1 VESNGRVV
9 VLAHTLIDGSGG
21 QRDDAAVLVADGAI
35 EWVGARGELQVP
47 PEATI
52 IDLGDRTVMPGMV
65 DAHMHFLG
73 VPTDQLNALFSE
85 GSAYRALR
93 AAGEA
98 RKMVEAGVTS
108 ARCLGSSIG
117 PSLQRAFEEGHVL
130 GPRLVAAG
138 EFICATGGT
147 WDHVD
152 LPLIWMEAQGM
163 IADGAD
169 EVRKAV
175 RRRIREGASVIK
187 LGLSKGEPHGR
198 EHVWGDDPGREIL
211 SYRVEEVQAGTEE
224 AHRHGLKVS
233 AHCIGDEAVRT
244 ALDGGVDVIEHGFGV
259 NNETRSRLA
268 ASPVIVVSTFSQIYF
283 HLLMADELR
292 YAPELVD
299 TWRRHM
305 DVMRSDFAKGLAMG
319 VRYALGT
326 DLVGFPTHPQN
337 RAAKEF
343 ALAVEAGLSPMGAI
357 VAGTS
362 TGAEVLGLAAT
373 TGTLVKGKQADL
385 IAMPGS
391 PIEDIGALEKV
402 DFVML
407 GGSIVRQP
415 TDLTGPR
422 AKPQSLS

>member
-1 VESNGRVV
+1 VNPSESVAIVARRLLDGTGKTQDQAAIVV
-9 VLAHTLIDGSGG
+9 TDGVIAWTGPRAAL
-21 QRDDAAVLVADGAI
+21 QIPADAKLV
-35 EWVGARGELQVP
+35 
-47 PEATI
+47 
-52 IDLGDRTVMPGMV
+52 DLGDRTVMPGMV

-73 VPTDQLNALFSE
+73 VPTDRLNALFTE

-152 LPLIWMEAQGM
+152 LPLAWMEAQGM
-163 IADGAD
+163 IADGAA

-211 SYRVEEVQAGTEE
+211 SYGVEEVQAGTEE

-259 NNETRSRLA
+259 NDETRSLLA
-268 ASPVIVVSTFSQIYF
+268 ASSVIVVSTFSQIYF
-283 HLLMADELR
+283 HLLMADELG
-292 YAPELVD
+292 YAPQLVD

-362 TGAEVLGLAAT
+362 TGAEVLGLAAL
-373 TGTLVKGKQADL
+373 TGTLEKGKQADL

-391 PIEDIGALEKV
+391 PVEDIGALENV

-407 GGSIVRQP
+407 RGSIARQP
-415 TDLTGPR
+415 TDLTIPR
-422 AKPQSLS
+422 A

>member
-1 VESNGRVV
+1 MNPTEPV
-9 VLAHTLIDGSGG
+9 VLYARRLVDGTGVSHDQAALVVTDGVIAQVG
-21 QRDDAAVLVADGAI
+21 PRDAV
-35 EWVGARGELQVP
+35 QVP
-47 PEATI
+47 PNASV
-52 IDLGDRTVMPGMV
+52 IDLGDRTLMPGMV

-73 VPTDQLNALFSE
+73 VPTDQINALFTE
-85 GSAYRALR
+85 GPAYRALR

-117 PSLQRAFEEGHVL
+117 PSLRRAFEEGHVL

-152 LPLIWMEAQGM
+152 LPLLWMQTQGM
-163 IADGAD
+163 IADGPE

-175 RRRIREGASVIK
+175 RRRIREGASVVK
-187 LGLSKGEPHGR
+187 LGLSKGAPHGR
-198 EHVWGDDPGREIL
+198 EHVWGDDPNREIL
-211 SYRVEEVQAGTEE
+211 SYSVEEVRAGTDE
-224 AHRHGLKVS
+224 AHRHGMKVS
-233 AHCIGDEAVRT
+233 AHCIGDEAVQT
-244 ALDGGVDVIEHGFGV
+244 AIDGGVDVIEHGFGI
-259 NNETRSRLA
+259 NDETRSRLA
-268 ASPVIVVSTFSQIYF
+268 ASSVIVVSTFSQIYF
-283 HLLMADELR
+283 HLLMAQELR
-292 YAPELVD
+292 YPPQLVD

-343 ALAVEAGLSPMGAI
+343 ALAVEAGLSSMDAI
-357 VAGTS
+357 VAGTNTS
-362 TGAEVLGLAAT
+362 AEVLGLGGI
-373 TGTLVKGKQADL
+373 TGTLEVGRQADV
-385 IAMPGS
+385 IGMPGS
-391 PIEDIGALEKV
+391 PVEDIAALEGV

-407 GGSIVRQP
+407 SGSVIRRPLSINVVPAQP
-415 TDLTGPR
+415 G
-422 AKPQSLS
+422 SLS